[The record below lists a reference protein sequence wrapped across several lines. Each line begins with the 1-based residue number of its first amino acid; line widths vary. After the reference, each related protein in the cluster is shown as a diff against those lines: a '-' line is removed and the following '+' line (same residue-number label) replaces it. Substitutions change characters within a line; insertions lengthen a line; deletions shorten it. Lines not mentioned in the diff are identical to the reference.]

1 MLNQSTVVVTQG
13 TTRKTILI
21 DLNNTTSVSCIVS
34 DDGVSAVEGKKM
46 ILAGTPLTG
55 DLTKRDVPFT
65 VVTGVDAVADEG
77 EEGDAV
83 AAPNAVGILLH
94 DVEVTA
100 GQANAQIVIFGFV
113 DITKL
118 DDSVVS
124 MLTEEVQGSLNM
136 IKFIG

>member
-46 ILAGTPLTG
+46 ILAGTPLAG

-65 VVTGVDAVADEG
+65 VATGEDAV
-77 EEGDAV
+77 
-83 AAPNAVGILLH
+83 AVGILLH

-100 GQANAQIVIFGFV
+100 GQANAQAVIFGFI

-118 DDSVVS
+118 DESVVS
-124 MLTEEVQGSLNM
+124 MLTEEVKGSLNM